1 MKKMRGGSVLNAIGS
16 MILLRGIPRTGCLRV
31 RHGRKFL
38 TAGVV
43 LNARSSS
50 ARKVFL
56 SGFLIEEII
65 VEPLGVVLFWLRPG
79 VPGDNLVC
87 SGIDKFQ
94 SDGIPGVEHPFFV
107 FD

>member
-1 MKKMRGGSVLNAIGS
+1 MKRMRGGSVLNAIGS
-16 MILLRGIPRTGCLRV
+16 MIRPKGIPGTACLRV

-87 SGIDKFQ
+87 SGIDKFKG
-94 SDGIPGVEHPFFV
+94 DGIPGVEHPFFV